1 MPNRFP
7 AGRGRARGAGRL
19 MAPGRGTRGSG
30 PFAPDLLSG
39 QVAVVT
45 GGATGIGLETA
56 RQLLLHGARVA
67 IASRRPD
74 VLDEAAESLQTE
86 TGRPPLTAVCDVR
99 DEQGVRALAERVTA
113 ELGAADIVVNN
124 AAANF
129 RMPAER
135 MTRRA
140 FQTVVDIDLVGTFTV
155 TRAFVGPMLERG
167 SGNIISMVVPEVGR
181 GFPTF
186 SHAGAAKAGIVS
198 LTASWAREWGPR
210 GVRVNAV
217 APGLVPTEGVMAHMY
232 ATEAEKDAE
241 DIPLRRLG
249 TVTDI
254 ANCVLFLSSD
264 AASWITGTTMTVDG
278 GNSTMHL

>member
-1 MPNRFP
+1 
-7 AGRGRARGAGRL
+7 